1 MIVDSKR
8 KIVIMQSRK
17 LEGDF
22 VLDVYENDGQFVRS
36 FGEGLSTSATDLDL
50 VLASDDHVIVLDEGC
65 YVHMFSEHGDHL
77 SKFKVS
83 TYRLFMRTI
92 AFHHSSKHVVFAH
105 ASLDYVYL
113 QRYTKDGE
121 LA

>member
-17 LEGDF
+17 LEGDY
-22 VLDVYENDGQFVRS
+22 VLGVYENDGQFVRS

-65 YVHMFSEHGDHL
+65 YVHMFTEHGDHL
-77 SKFKVS
+77 SEFKLPIDCFS
-83 TYRLFMRTI
+83 ISRI
-92 AFHHSSKHVVFAH
+92 AFHHSSEHVVA
-105 ASLDYVYL
+105 ATVEVNYVYL
-113 QRYTKDGE
+113 HI
-121 LA
+121 